1 MRKIETWAL
10 DKVVRDDSV
19 LRDVQAGE
27 RIFSQGD
34 PGSYMAVV
42 MRGSVLVQR
51 DGVTIAEIEAG
62 SVFGEMA
69 LIDGLPRSADAIAR
83 THCRLAQIDERHFKS
98 LIREVPDFALSLMK
112 ILVERLRNNLES

>member
-27 RIFSQGD
+27 RIFSEGD
-34 PGSYMAVV
+34 PGSFMAVV

-51 DGVTIAEIEAG
+51 GGLTIAEIEAG

-69 LIDGLPRSADAIAR
+69 LIDGLPRSADAVAK
-83 THCRLAQIDERHFKS
+83 THCRLACIDEQHFKS
-98 LIREVPDFALSLMK
+98 LVREVPDFALSLMK
-112 ILVERLRNNLES
+112 ILVERLRLNLES

>member
-10 DKVVRDDSV
+10 EKVVRDDSV
-19 LRDVQAGE
+19 LRNVVAGE

-34 PGSYMAVV
+34 PGSFMAVV

-51 DGVTIAEIEAG
+51 DGATIAEIEAG

-69 LIDGLPRSADAIAR
+69 LIDGLPRSADAIAK
-83 THCRLAQIDERHFKS
+83 THGRLACIDEQHFKS
-98 LIREVPDFALSLMK
+98 LIREVPEFALSLMK
-112 ILVERLRNNLES
+112 ILVERMRNNLES